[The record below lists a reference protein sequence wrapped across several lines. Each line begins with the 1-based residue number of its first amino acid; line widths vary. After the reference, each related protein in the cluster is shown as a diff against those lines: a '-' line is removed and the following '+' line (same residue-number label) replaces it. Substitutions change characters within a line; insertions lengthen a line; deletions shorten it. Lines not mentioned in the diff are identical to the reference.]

1 MKNFAKTLMDTKK
14 IAVLAFCLGIFGVAQ
29 AQTSKVGYI
38 NPDKIMSESAPAKAA
53 EKKLEADF
61 SKRAKE
67 MQGAQAR
74 LKAMS
79 DKLEKDMPVLAESDR
94 LKRQRE
100 LADLSQDFQRKQ
112 RAFREDLMQRRNEEL
127 AKVVDRVN
135 KEIDRIAKAEKYDLI
150 VQDAAYINP
159 RVDITDQVLKALNK

>member
-1 MKNFAKTLMDTKK
+1 MNNFAKTLNSTKN
-14 IAVLAFCLGIFGVAQ
+14 IAILAFCLGIFGVAQ
-29 AQTSKVGYI
+29 AQTAKVGFI
-38 NPDKIMSESAPAKAA
+38 NADKIMTESAPAKAA

-61 SKRAKE
+61 SKRAKD
-67 MQGAQAR
+67 MHQTQLR

-127 AKVVDRVN
+127 GKVIDRVK

-150 VQDAAYINP
+150 VQDAAYFNP
-159 RVDITDQVLKALNK
+159 RIDITDQVLRALNK

>member
-1 MKNFAKTLMDTKK
+1 
-14 IAVLAFCLGIFGVAQ
+14 
-29 AQTSKVGYI
+29 
-38 NPDKIMSESAPAKAA
+38 MSE
-53 EKKLEADF
+53 
-61 SKRAKE
+61 
-67 MQGAQAR
+67 
-74 LKAMS
+74 
-79 DKLEKDMPVLAESDR
+79 KLEKDMPVLTESDR

>member
-1 MKNFAKTLMDTKK
+1 MGTKN
-14 IAVLAFCLGIFGVAQ
+14 IAILAFCLGIFGVAQ

-38 NPDKIMSESAPAKAA
+38 NADKIMSESLPAKAA

-67 MQGAQAR
+67 IRATQLR
-74 LKAMS
+74 LKTMS
-79 DKLEKDMPVLAESDR
+79 EKLEKDMPVLAESDR

-112 RAFREDLMQRRNEEL
+112 RAFRDDLMQRRNEEFG
-127 AKVVDRVN
+127 KVVERAN
-135 KEIDRIAKAEKYDLI
+135 KEINRIAKSENYDLI
-150 VQDAAYINP
+150 VQDAAYFSP
-159 RVDITDQVLKALNK
+159 RIDITDQVLKALNK

>member
-1 MKNFAKTLMDTKK
+1 
-14 IAVLAFCLGIFGVAQ
+14 
-29 AQTSKVGYI
+29 
-38 NPDKIMSESAPAKAA
+38 
-53 EKKLEADF
+53 
-61 SKRAKE
+61 
-67 MQGAQAR
+67 
-74 LKAMS
+74 MS

-112 RAFREDLMQRRNEEL
+112 RSFREDLMQRRNEEL

>member
-1 MKNFAKTLMDTKK
+1 MH
-14 IAVLAFCLGIFGVAQ
+14 
-29 AQTSKVGYI
+29 
-38 NPDKIMSESAPAKAA
+38 
-53 EKKLEADF
+53 
-61 SKRAKE
+61 
-67 MQGAQAR
+67 GAQAR
-74 LKAMS
+74 LKTMS
-79 DKLEKDMPVLAESDR
+79 DKLEKDMPVLTESDR

-112 RAFREDLMQRRNEEL
+112 RSFREDLMQRRNEEL

>member
-1 MKNFAKTLMDTKK
+1 
-14 IAVLAFCLGIFGVAQ
+14 
-29 AQTSKVGYI
+29 
-38 NPDKIMSESAPAKAA
+38 MSE
-53 EKKLEADF
+53 
-61 SKRAKE
+61 
-67 MQGAQAR
+67 
-74 LKAMS
+74 
-79 DKLEKDMPVLAESDR
+79 KLEKEMPVLAESDR

-112 RAFREDLMQRRNEEL
+112 RSFREDLMQRRNEEL

-159 RVDITDQVLKALNK
+159 RVDITDQVLKALN

>member
-1 MKNFAKTLMDTKK
+1 MH
-14 IAVLAFCLGIFGVAQ
+14 
-29 AQTSKVGYI
+29 
-38 NPDKIMSESAPAKAA
+38 
-53 EKKLEADF
+53 
-61 SKRAKE
+61 
-67 MQGAQAR
+67 GAQAR
-74 LKAMS
+74 LKTMS
-79 DKLEKDMPVLAESDR
+79 EKLEKDMPVLTESDR

>member
-1 MKNFAKTLMDTKK
+1 MH
-14 IAVLAFCLGIFGVAQ
+14 
-29 AQTSKVGYI
+29 
-38 NPDKIMSESAPAKAA
+38 
-53 EKKLEADF
+53 
-61 SKRAKE
+61 
-67 MQGAQAR
+67 GAQAR
-74 LKAMS
+74 LKTMS
-79 DKLEKDMPVLAESDR
+79 EKLEKDMPVLTESDR

-100 LADLSQDFQRKQ
+100 LADLSQVSS
-112 RAFREDLMQRRNEEL
+112 ASSVHSREDLMQRRNEEL

>member
-1 MKNFAKTLMDTKK
+1 MKRYAGSGRIRPFET
-14 IAVLAFCLGIFGVAQ
+14 G
-29 AQTSKVGYI
+29 
-38 NPDKIMSESAPAKAA
+38 
-53 EKKLEADF
+53 
-61 SKRAKE
+61 
-67 MQGAQAR
+67 
-74 LKAMS
+74 
-79 DKLEKDMPVLAESDR
+79 
-94 LKRQRE
+94 QRE

-112 RAFREDLMQRRNEEL
+112 RSFREDLMQRRNEEL

>member
-1 MKNFAKTLMDTKK
+1 MNW
-14 IAVLAFCLGIFGVAQ
+14 
-29 AQTSKVGYI
+29 
-38 NPDKIMSESAPAKAA
+38 P
-53 EKKLEADF
+53 
-61 SKRAKE
+61 
-67 MQGAQAR
+67 
-74 LKAMS
+74 
-79 DKLEKDMPVLAESDR
+79 
-94 LKRQRE
+94 
-100 LADLSQDFQRKQ
+100 DLSQDFQRKQ

>member
-1 MKNFAKTLMDTKK
+1 MNNFAKTLMGTKN
-14 IAVLAFCLGIFGVAQ
+14 IAILAFCLGIFGVAH

-38 NPDKIMSESAPAKAA
+38 NADKIMTESAPAKAA

-61 SKRAKE
+61 SRRAKE
-67 MQGAQAR
+67 MHETQVR

-79 DKLEKDMPVLAESDR
+79 DKLEKDLPVLAESDR

-127 AKVVDRVN
+127 TRVVDRAK

-150 VQDAAYINP
+150 VQDAAYFSP
-159 RVDITDQVLKALNK
+159 RVDITDQVMKALNK